1 MKTSF
6 LFAGDPSRKLSIDQE
21 LWDKIPIPLRVVVT
35 KNEDLVRE
43 VTVANNRQAAM
54 SASAY
59 RANDPEQLRL
69 ENQFRSEMKI
79 FYERQQCAF
88 VNLRRDDPRKLQDL
102 YENNRT
108 PITIEELAQAIAC
121 AGNTPLDKAARVS
134 ELFDEYEYKKLFAE
148 STTAN
153 LQLLV
158 FLTNLLS
165 IMRLVLKDVKGQS
178 TRLATLPTGRFV
190 YPCSRILARWIVR
203 HRSHLIQ
210 QYGFQVLRRG
220 HNTKSF
226 RDDIRILFSV
236 QNTGLQQKLY
246 QLWQNNDGTWAR
258 PSDKT
263 RVNQALQQ
271 LGLTHVDVFDYQEL
285 AA

>member
-1 MKTSF
+1 M
-6 LFAGDPSRKLSIDQE
+6 LSEKDQE
-21 LWDKIPIPLRVVVT
+21 LWQNIPIPLRVVVT

-59 RANDPEQLRL
+59 RANDPEQIRL
-69 ENQFRSEMKI
+69 ENRFQSEMKI
-79 FYERQQCAF
+79 FYERQQCTF
-88 VNLRRDDPRKLQDL
+88 DNLRMSDPRKLHDL
-102 YENNRT
+102 YENST
-108 PITIEELAQAIAC
+108 KFPITIEELAQAIAC

-134 ELFDEYEYKKLFAE
+134 ELFDEYEYKKLFAD

-153 LQLLV
+153 LRLLI

-165 IMRLVLKDVKGQS
+165 IMRLVLKDVKNQNAK
-178 TRLATLPTGRFV
+178 LNMLPTGRFV

-203 HRSHLIQ
+203 HRSHLIR

-220 HNTKSF
+220 HNTKPF

-246 QLWQNNDGTWAR
+246 QLWLNSDGTWAR
-258 PSDKT
+258 PTDRT